1 MLASHLHRLGSCLA
15 PGATALLGLM
25 PNRAAQKCRHPCH
38 ATSFIFSNATPAALT
53 HAPNGCQH
61 RTHTCTPPHTPRLAH
76 ATARARLLPRAM
88 SFAAQYCNPPLS
100 PHMSRHPALPM
111 HGAAAWGP
119 GWPRIVGCCC
129 WLFSVPVGVQSC
141 PLVALQRSP
150 DSDLPCSSP
159 VLRHHSLLAGSDAQ
173 AGAAPH
179 PLSGTAAARPCG
191 SGPPF
196 GPRFVCFWH
205 RRTAR
210 LRPLSPVPGGPRSIV
225 WHSARSGGSPA
236 SIGCR
241 VAVGAPPTPPEWTA
255 PTVAVARLAPCPLPR
270 VAGLARRAG
279 CKLVTHRTGLRGR
292 CPL

>member
-141 PLVALQRSP
+141 PLVALQKSP

-179 PLSGTAAARPCG
+179 PLKWYRRRP
-191 SGPPF
+191 
-196 GPRFVCFWH
+196 
-205 RRTAR
+205 ALR
-210 LRPLSPVPGGPRSIV
+210 LRPSLWPAVRLFLAPSHSAAPPSFPRSRGTKKYCLAQCPQRWISSLN
-225 WHSARSGGSPA
+225 WLQGGCGRSAH
-236 SIGCR
+236 
-241 VAVGAPPTPPEWTA
+241 TP
-255 PTVAVARLAPCPLPR
+255 
-270 VAGLARRAG
+270 
-279 CKLVTHRTGLRGR
+279 
-292 CPL
+292 